1 MHGTSHIFA
10 EFFRQKV
17 NSFLCIA
24 LISLLTFW
32 TTLYYLSTKAELI
45 GENWAGSDVSMVSH
59 K

>member
-1 MHGTSHIFA
+1 MHGTSHTVA

-32 TTLYYLSTKAELI
+32 VVLYYLSAQAEVI
-45 GENWAGSDVSMVSH
+45 GKNWASSYIPMVSH